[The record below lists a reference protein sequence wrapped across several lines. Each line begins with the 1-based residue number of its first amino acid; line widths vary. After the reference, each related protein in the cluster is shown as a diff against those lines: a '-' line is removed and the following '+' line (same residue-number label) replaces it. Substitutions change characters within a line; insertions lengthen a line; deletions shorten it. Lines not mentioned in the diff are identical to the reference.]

1 MLNTGVKIAF
11 LILIP
16 LSAFALPKEKG
27 TTTLQVVTSR
37 TKIHGTSSGTIFTY
51 TNLMFT
57 EVNGKRVVYE
67 CAQRGDVCPVLESG
81 KSYTADQEG
90 SFIYISTT
98 SPEDRAKWGP
108 VTLYDRHKAQGDVA
122 ARARMPITLPHF
134 QSETNS
140 REHGTRH
147 LT

>member
-16 LSAFALPKEKG
+16 LSALALPKEKG

-37 TKIHGTSSGTIFTY
+37 TKIHGTSSGNIFTY

-81 KSYTADQEG
+81 RSYTADQEG

-98 SPEDRAKWGP
+98 SPEDKKEFSAKFRQVGSW
-108 VTLYDRHKAQGDVA
+108 
-122 ARARMPITLPHF
+122 
-134 QSETNS
+134 
-140 REHGTRH
+140 
-147 LT
+147 